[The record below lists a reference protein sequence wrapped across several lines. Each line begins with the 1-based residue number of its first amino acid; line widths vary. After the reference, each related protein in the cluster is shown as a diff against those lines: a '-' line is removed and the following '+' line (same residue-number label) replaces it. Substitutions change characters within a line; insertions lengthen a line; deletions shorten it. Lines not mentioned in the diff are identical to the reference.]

1 MEEGISMKIKALAI
15 LFLLTALLLAGCA
28 APSTGGTVVTPPAT
42 TMPVPSTTAPAAE
55 PTAAGERVNDYYP
68 VLENYR
74 LTYEGVGN
82 EYASYVAYTEFQEG
96 NKLQRRIDNGGTVTS
111 RVYKSE
117 NGKLTRINS
126 VPEAYVRENL
136 LSAPETE
143 SDVLLQEPLVVGTAW
158 DTANN
163 TKRTITGINV
173 PVQTPVS
180 SYSALEV
187 TAQGSD
193 YKITDYYVKGVGLV
207 KSVYRSGDTEVVS
220 TLAEMKADSP
230 FLQVIRLYYPGVDGT
245 GRYYREVQLAL
256 ATNMKMID
264 AVEEAYQAEPK
275 GKAGRVFTPGTRIL
289 SIRKNADN
297 VLLVDLN
304 QAFITERAGSR
315 AYIEGV
321 VHSTA
326 DTLGELY
333 QTDKVL
339 LTVEGKPY
347 TSSQFTM
354 QEGETLE
361 VEKTEAQ
368 IIIDQ

>member
-1 MEEGISMKIKALAI
+1 MKIITLAV
-15 LFLLTALLLAGCA
+15 LFMLAALLLAGCA
-28 APSTGGTVVTPPAT
+28 APGTGGTVVTPPAT

-55 PTAAGERVNDYYP
+55 PTAAGKRVEDYFP

-74 LTYEGVGN
+74 LTYEGFGN

-96 NKLQRRIDNGGTVTS
+96 NRLQRRVDNGGTVTS
-111 RVYKSE
+111 RVYTWE
-117 NGKLTRINS
+117 NGKLSRVNS

-143 SDVLLQEPLVVGTAW
+143 SEVLLQEPLIVGTSW

-163 TKRTITGINV
+163 TKRTITGVNV

-180 SYSALEV
+180 SYAALEV

-193 YKITDYYVKGVGLV
+193 YKIIDYYAKGTGLV
-207 KSVYRSGDTEVVS
+207 KSVYQSGDTQVVS

-230 FLQVIRLYYPGVDGT
+230 FLQVIRLYYPGADGT

-256 ATNMKMID
+256 ATNMMMID
-264 AVEEAYQAEPK
+264 AVEEAYQVEPK

-289 SIRKNADN
+289 SIGKNADN
-297 VLLVDLN
+297 ILLIDLN
-304 QAFITERAGSR
+304 QAFIMERTGSK

-321 VHSTA
+321 VHSVA
-326 DTLGELY
+326 DTFGELY
-333 QTDKVL
+333 QTEKVL
-339 LTVEGKPY
+339 LTVEGRPY
-347 TSSQFTM
+347 TSSQFSM

-361 VEKTEAQ
+361 VEKTQAQ
-368 IIIDQ
+368 IIID